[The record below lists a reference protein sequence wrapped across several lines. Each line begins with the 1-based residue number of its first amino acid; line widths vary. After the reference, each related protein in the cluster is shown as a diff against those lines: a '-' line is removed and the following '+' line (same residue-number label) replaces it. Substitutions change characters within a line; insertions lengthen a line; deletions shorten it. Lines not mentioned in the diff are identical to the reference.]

1 LARPDNSSIASG
13 TISVPTLK
21 KLPDMNTFLIAYFF
35 LCLGG
40 LIGWLARHAVAREQ
54 AASGENEGIFEH
66 QRQQAVPVA
75 ASAEGC

>member
-1 LARPDNSSIASG
+1 
-13 TISVPTLK
+13 
-21 KLPDMNTFLIAYFF
+21 MNTFLIAYFS

-66 QRQQAVPVA
+66 QRQQAVPAA
-75 ASAEGC
+75 ASAKVVEFLRIFVTRGRKQERRRGLFDNTE